1 MGYVIESPVDCGL
14 GGRRGVWKGKDLRV
28 VTGREGIR
36 GKCLVVVSMIYV
48 PSNHFVAREAPNR
61 ESIEVL
67 VEYRSSSKR
76 KDALWPTPFTT
87 LPLRRT
93 KTTPNSKM
101 LTVAL
106 AGATTGLGLTIL
118 RRLTSSSTNTHKIVL
133 LSRSPQPTWTA
144 RGVLV
149 HEVDYESHETLTVAL
164 QGVHTV
170 LSLIGGSATALRDG
184 QLALVAA
191 AKQAGVKRFA
201 PSEFSLRGGG
211 YDLDLYAGKSAVW
224 DTVVASG
231 MEYTRFSCG
240 IFMGF
245 LGTGTPKGVSAVGK
259 REGARSGEEEALG
272 GLRAWDFVVNAK
284 NGTADFP
291 GDGRQTVA
299 FTDTRDVARFVEAAL
314 GMEVWPEE
322 LAMRGDLMDWRELVG
337 IFERVQGRTFLVKEN
352 EVGEMERVAKEVEGK
367 RFYNQVRIAL
377 VEGDGVVG
385 DELNKAFPDI
395 KPVGVEE
402 FVRKWWEGVE
412 LGEAKWEEDRSFM

>member
-1 MGYVIESPVDCGL
+1 MV
-14 GGRRGVWKGKDLRV
+14 
-28 VTGREGIR
+28 
-36 GKCLVVVSMIYV
+36 
-48 PSNHFVAREAPNR
+48 
-61 ESIEVL
+61 
-67 VEYRSSSKR
+67 
-76 KDALWPTPFTT
+76 
-87 LPLRRT
+87 
-93 KTTPNSKM
+93 
-101 LTVAL
+101 TVAL

-118 RRLTSSSTNTHKIVL
+118 RHLAFSPTNTHEIVL

-144 RGVLV
+144 RGVDV
-149 HEVDYESHETLTVAL
+149 REVDYDSNESLTAAL
-164 QGVHTV
+164 KGVHTV
-170 LSLIGGSATALRDG
+170 LSLIGGSASALRDG

-211 YDLDLYAGKSAVW
+211 YDLDLYAGKRDVW
-224 DTVVASG
+224 DAVVASG

-259 REGARSGEEEALG
+259 QEGAKSGEEEALG
-272 GLRAWDFVVNAK
+272 GLRAWDFVVNVR

-291 GDGRQTVA
+291 GDGRQAVT

-314 GMEVWPEE
+314 GLRSWEE
-322 LAMRGDLMDWRELVG
+322 EMGMRGDAVDWRALVG
-337 IFERVQGRTFLVKEN
+337 VLERVQGREFLVREN
-352 EVGEMERVAKEVEGK
+352 GVEEMERVAREVEGK

-377 VEGDGVVG
+377 VRGEGVVG
-385 DELNKAFPDI
+385 DELNGALPDI

-412 LGEAKWEEDRSFM
+412 LGEARWEEDRSFM